1 MADDAFM
8 DTAPLPS
15 FSIHEPAPV
24 NWTLQPRLWD
34 TEGPHQPIPVSD
46 WYLLS
51 TLSGIGPAKLQTL
64 FYEHWSLERLLNEAK
79 RPKMIKSDHLNAMEQ
94 FINQQGDAYG
104 AWQAIEQQCHQS
116 VFHVLTPDHADYPPL
131 LKNAHDHPVLLYVR
145 GDLTALHLPCI
156 AIVGSRNASAGG
168 LRHAYAFSKAL
179 SQAGFIVTSGLAL
192 GIDAKAHQA
201 AVDLKRPTIAVM
213 GTGWDRI
220 YPSAHQG
227 LARALLDE
235 GGALV
240 SEFPPG
246 TPPLATHFPRR
257 NRIISGLSTGVLVVE
272 AALKSGSLITAKQAL
287 AQNRAVF
294 AIPGSID
301 HPGSRGCHSLIRQ
314 GATLVESIPDMVD
327 ELSGFVAGYRQS
339 LNALETEDAPP
350 SQTEAMNALTA
361 DQQALLKQIPFST
374 LLMDELMLQ
383 IGTLSL
389 SAPLQV
395 ILMELEMLDWI
406 ESTGGGVRRIR

>member
-1 MADDAFM
+1 MADYPA
-8 DTAPLPS
+8 L
-15 FSIHEPAPV
+15 EPALSPDFTV
-24 NWTLQPRLWD
+24 NEPSSNDWSLQPRLWD
-34 TEGPHQPIPVSD
+34 TEAPHSVTPVSD

-51 TLSGIGPAKLQTL
+51 TLSGIGPAKLQSL
-64 FYEHWSLERLLNEAK
+64 FYERWSIERLLNDSQ
-79 RPKMIKSDHLNAMEQ
+79 RPKMIKTEHLHQMQAFLGEEGETYQ
-94 FINQQGDAYG
+94 AWCKIQDACLNQQY
-104 AWQAIEQQCHQS
+104 
-116 VFHVLTPDHADYPPL
+116 HVLTPDDPDYPPL

-145 GDLTALHLPCI
+145 GDITALHLPCI

-192 GIDAKAHQA
+192 GIDGKAHQA
-201 AVDLKRPTIAVM
+201 AVDLKRPTIAAM

-220 YPSAHQG
+220 YPHAHQA
-227 LARALLDE
+227 LATQILDYN
-235 GGALV
+235 GALV

-272 AALKSGSLITAKQAL
+272 AALKSGSLITARQAL

-339 LNALETEDAPP
+339 LNALEAEP
-350 SQTEAMNALTA
+350 EAASPVEALNALSE
-361 DQQALLKQIPFST
+361 DQQRLLKLIPFST
-374 LLMDELMLQ
+374 LLMDELMM
-383 IGTLSL
+383 
-389 SAPLQV
+389 QV
-395 ILMELEMLDWI
+395 QTVTFSTSVSVVLMELEMLDWI
-406 ESTGGGVRRIR
+406 EFVGGGVRRIR